1 MGPKEGK
8 LFYNKIIFL
17 VENVFDRVKNKK
29 EKYLHAVYENNNYL
43 LINDDEIIKKME
55 LTIFFNKFRSIL
67 FDFHRD
73 LIWNFKCIFY
83 LNNLCLHN

>member
-29 EKYLHAVYENNNYL
+29 EKYLQAVYENKNYL
-43 LINDDEIIKKME
+43 LINDDESIQKMG
-55 LTIFFNKFRSIL
+55 LTIFFNKFRAIL

-73 LIWNFKCIFY
+73 LIWNFERIF
-83 LNNLCLHN
+83 NLII

>member
-29 EKYLHAVYENNNYL
+29 EKYLQAVYENNNYL
-43 LINDDEIIKKME
+43 LINDDEIIKKW
-55 LTIFFNKFRSIL
+55 
-67 FDFHRD
+67 D
-73 LIWNFKCIFY
+73 
-83 LNNLCLHN
+83 